1 MSSTAGALTR
11 AGMAGLLGALVVLS
25 LAGTW
30 RWWGGWAFASV
41 LAFATFLST
50 KVFLDHPALSEERRT
65 AARRAQPWDRALVM
79 ALNTVLPLMAV
90 LAGLD
95 RRFAWSW
102 TVPSWVS
109 WVAFPIAVAGS
120 VLTYQALRSNA
131 YFSSHVRVQTDRQ
144 QVVVSHG
151 PYAFVR
157 HPGYAGALL
166 LNLASPLLLG
176 SLVSACAAWLALP
189 ILVVRICLEE
199 RVLLAGLE
207 GYAGYRERVRWR
219 LLPGIW

>member
-1 MSSTAGALTR
+1 MSSTAGALIR
-11 AGMAGLLGALVVLS
+11 AGMAGLLGALVLLS

-30 RWWGGWAFASV
+30 RWWGGSASAVV
-41 LAFATFLST
+41 LALATFLST
-50 KVFLDHPALSEERRT
+50 KVFLDHPALAEERRT
-65 AARRAQPWDRALVM
+65 AAKRAQPWDRALVA
-79 ALNTVLPLMAV
+79 ALNLVLPLTAI

-102 TVPSWVS
+102 AVPAVVS
-109 WVAFPIAVAGS
+109 WVAFATAVAGC

-166 LNLASPLLLG
+166 LNLASPLLFG
-176 SLVSACAAWLALP
+176 SLVSACVAWQALP
-189 ILVVRICLEE
+189 ILVVRIYMEE